1 MKNIQISLNKVSQE
15 AMISLAMFLKTIG
28 FVDDDGADPDYILY
42 DLSATLKC
50 SVTMFKSR
58 NKDVGT
64 ITLEVV
70 KE

>member
-1 MKNIQISLNKVSQE
+1 MKNIKISMNEVSQE

-28 FVDDDGADPDYILY
+28 FVNADGADPDYILY

-50 SVTMFKSR
+50 SVTMYKSR
-58 NKDVGT
+58 TKDVGT
-64 ITLEVV
+64 ITLGII